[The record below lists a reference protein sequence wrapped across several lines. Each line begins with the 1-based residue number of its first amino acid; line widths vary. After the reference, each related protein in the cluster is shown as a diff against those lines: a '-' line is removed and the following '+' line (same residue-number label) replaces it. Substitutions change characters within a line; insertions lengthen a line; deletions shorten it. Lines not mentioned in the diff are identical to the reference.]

1 MSRTTT
7 LLERGRSQLSC
18 VPEHGTDIG
27 AAASTDWTRT
37 PGTVLGGGRRV
48 DRNSNL
54 SRTGAAIIAR
64 RNVFREEPWKA
75 PSVQALTR
83 QMGRSANARPLLVEG
98 PAGPVISAVGQQRDH
113 SIASDVLGRAQES
126 RVRAGIAMPRGVNSP
141 ANQQQRGQRRKRRQR
156 PAQSFGAVFEH
167 RDAFGK
173 PKFIGRTDST
183 PEARF
188 AQDIQQHQTIRNM
201 MTYQQGRSDVVW
213 SGVGQYPLGPEE
225 MSRIT
230 EKIVE
235 ERSKK
240 LHAQKLRGPKP
251 YSRHGY

>member
-1 MSRTTT
+1 M
-7 LLERGRSQLSC
+7 RGRCSLRAQRGQSYLRWDNK
-18 VPEHGTDIG
+18 EI
-27 AAASTDWTRT
+27 T
-37 PGTVLGGGRRV
+37 PSPRMYLAGHRRV
-48 DRNSNL
+48 
-54 SRTGAAIIAR
+54 
-64 RNVFREEPWKA
+64 E
-75 PSVQALTR
+75 SVR
-83 QMGRSANARPLLVEG
+83 
-98 PAGPVISAVGQQRDH
+98 
-113 SIASDVLGRAQES
+113 
-126 RVRAGIAMPRGVNSP
+126 IAMPRGVNSP
-141 ANQQQRGQRRKRRQR
+141 ANQQQRSQRRKRRQR
-156 PAQSFGAVFEH
+156 PAQSFEAVFEH